1 MIWGLWLAVLIA
13 SFQLF
18 IWMMNRRKVTQYIYE
33 DSPERH
39 QQKVGTPT
47 LGGIL
52 MFLGFLTGMFI
63 LNQWTLTTIWV
74 VASTGLFWLIGAVDD
89 VLSLMRAKNKGLS
102 ARAKLLLQLAVALL
116 SVIGFYFIQTISWWH
131 IPLYVFLLTGSANA
145 TNLTDG
151 LDGLLS
157 SAMLVSLFGVLVL
170 VQSQWRFEEAS
181 MILVMMAVIAVF
193 LIFNWNP
200 ARLFMGDVGSLMLGA
215 FLSSCVIVTGHWI
228 MLLGFGAVYVI
239 ETLSVII
246 QVVWFKRYQKRI
258 FLMTPLHHHFELLGL
273 KEIPIVLLFI
283 LMQAIFVWVQL
294 T

>member
-181 MILVMMAVIAVF
+181 MIMVMMAVIAVF

-246 QVVWFKRYQKRI
+246 QVVWFKQYKKRI